1 MPDPKVIIMK
11 KILILLIIVFTALDN
26 YGQFSIGPKIGYSAS
41 KLSTDFD
48 TIKESAKNNFQIGA
62 FVRFGKKLYL
72 QPEIAYATSGGTMKL
87 EGSDLKEE
95 IKLKN
100 LYVPVL
106 VGYKLINAKVINLR
120 IMAGPVANFILNKEV
135 DFDESYP
142 NPVQESDL
150 KNVSWGMDVG
160 AGVDVFFLTLDLRY
174 EFGLNNIYTGT
185 GSQTIKSNVFV
196 VSLGFKLL

>member
-1 MPDPKVIIMK
+1 MK
-11 KILILLIIVFTALDN
+11 KIIILILVLFAALDDF
-26 YGQFSIGPKIGYSAS
+26 GQFSLGPKIGYSAS

-48 TIKESAKNNFQIGA
+48 TIKESAKNNFQIGV
-62 FVRFGKKLYL
+62 FFRFGKKLYV
-72 QPEIAYATSGGTMKL
+72 QPEIAYATSGGTLKL
-87 EGSDLKEE
+87 EGTTLKET

-106 VGYKLINAKVINLR
+106 IGYKIINAKIVNLR
-120 IMAGPVANFILNKEV
+120 IFAGPVANFILNKEV
-135 DFDESYP
+135 DFDETYP

-150 KNVSWGMDVG
+150 KNIAWGIDVG

-185 GSQTIKSNVFV
+185 DSQSIKSNVFV

>member
-1 MPDPKVIIMK
+1 VK
-11 KILILLIIVFTALDN
+11 KALILLIILFAAIDN
-26 YGQFSIGPKIGYSAS
+26 FGQFSFGPKIGYSTS

-72 QPEIAYATSGGTMKL
+72 QPEIAYATSGGTL
-87 EGSDLKEE
+87 QPEGTGIKEE

-106 VGYKLINAKVINLR
+106 IGYKLINAKVVNLR
-120 IMAGPVANFILNKEV
+120 ILAGPVANFILNKEV

-142 NPVQESDL
+142 NPVREGDL
-150 KNVSWGMDVG
+150 KNVAWGMDVG

-174 EFGLNNIYTGT
+174 EFGLNNIYTGAD
-185 GSQTIKSNVFV
+185 SQTIKSNVFI